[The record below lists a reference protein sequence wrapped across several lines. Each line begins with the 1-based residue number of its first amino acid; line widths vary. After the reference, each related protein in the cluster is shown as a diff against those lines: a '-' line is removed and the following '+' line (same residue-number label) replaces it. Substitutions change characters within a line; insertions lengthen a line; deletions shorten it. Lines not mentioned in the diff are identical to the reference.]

1 MVYKLNVNNPN
12 LSIYFDENCLINT
25 SFGKRKISNIKEE
38 DFVFF
43 NNLKVLGIQ
52 NEKNFDFKNELTN
65 NIVFENEFNDV
76 LYFYCRDLSNIF
88 KVDLTNNFQGF
99 FDNQEKFNE
108 FSLFMYNMINNENID
123 YFNKLKEE
131 LKTHHVKD
139 KFLDYESM
147 VVNYRI
153 FNNLFTAYCETFDL
167 KNLDN
172 LEQIQYIDS
181 KFNEMFK
188 YGLEKKDLTKE
199 MFKELFET
207 YYNNEMNYLSYN

>member
-88 KVDLTNNFQGF
+88 KSDKNNNFQGF

-108 FSLFMYNMINNENID
+108 FSIFIYNMVNNEKNGFLD
-123 YFNKLKEE
+123 ELKEKLKE
-131 LKTHHVKD
+131 HHVANN
-139 KFLDYESM
+139 FL
-147 VVNYRI
+147 
-153 FNNLFTAYCETFDL
+153 
-167 KNLDN
+167 K
-172 LEQIQYIDS
+172 
-181 KFNEMFK
+181 
-188 YGLEKKDLTKE
+188 
-199 MFKELFET
+199 
-207 YYNNEMNYLSYN
+207 